1 MKVMKLSD
9 VQLEDRSEA
18 PLFRGGKVNRQC
30 ITDEQPGKPKG
41 ELSTIVVNFGPG
53 AGTKFH
59 THHDSPQILYVT
71 KGKGKVATEKEE
83 VIVTPG
89 TFVIFEAGEKHMHG
103 ATEDSDFSHISIMI
117 HGETSR

>member
-9 VQLEDRSEA
+9 VEPVDRTGDD
-18 PLFRGGKVNRQC
+18 LFFGGNVSRQT
-30 ITDEQPGKPKG
+30 ILGGESG
-41 ELSTIVVNFGPG
+41 ELTTAVINFSPG
-53 AGTKFH
+53 AVNKFH
-59 THHDSPQILYVT
+59 THHESPQVLYVT